1 MWNENSPRGPEDHD
15 PSGYITSHLK
25 AGEDLHERGP
35 REATFFRNDLAYTR
49 ENETLTTRKHT
60 LKTLWRSG
68 HDIAF

>member
-1 MWNENSPRGPEDHD
+1 
-15 PSGYITSHLK
+15 GYITSHLK